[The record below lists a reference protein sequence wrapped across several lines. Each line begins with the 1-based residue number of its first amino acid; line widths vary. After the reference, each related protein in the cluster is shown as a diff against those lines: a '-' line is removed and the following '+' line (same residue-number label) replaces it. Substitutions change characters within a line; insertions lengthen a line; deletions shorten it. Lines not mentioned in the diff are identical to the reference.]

1 MKQTLLIILAIL
13 LLFVSCKKKTE
24 RAYVCKEDL
33 ICPAVV
39 CVAYWSDLRFAV
51 TDKAT
56 GRDLVFGTN
65 PTITAADVKLFIKQ
79 NSPYTEV
86 PVLIDSV
93 KKQLY
98 TMRAADTMA
107 LKIKNEPMQYLLVK
121 KFCSDQC
128 CARTAVEVVQ
138 EGNLLIADEQKLIRF
153 RY

>member
-1 MKQTLLIILAIL
+1 
-13 LLFVSCKKKTE
+13 
-24 RAYVCKEDL
+24 VCKEDL

-56 GRDLVFGTN
+56 GRDLLFGTN

-138 EGNLLIADEQKLIRF
+138 EGKLLIADENKLIRF